1 MLTALNGG
9 EKVSEEEKNELKR
22 ILEEWEKE

>member
-9 EKVSEEEKNELKR
+9 EKVSEEERNELKR